1 MNRCLHVLRRWSIAI
16 AVPALLGIGAPAA
29 GASSEI
35 EKVWSFNGGE
45 VAIHAVAA
53 GKLAGVVVTPT
64 TFDECAHQAGE
75 QMWTNITPQ
84 GDGSFWGFHQWLF
97 EKSCAPNPTPG
108 PTAWRVMQKANGVR
122 YLLVC
127 FSEPG
132 GPQPTI
138 APNGAVTGTV
148 RPCQESAPTAAL
160 PVVVSDGGGSGQGAG
175 TEQISFK
182 STILLPRAAACV
194 KRGTLKIKVADPKHD
209 PLKEVIVTAKRRK
222 IADISG
228 VQKLK
233 GGAIVL
239 RGLPSGS
246 YTLKVRAITV
256 LDQILTGKRRYHAC
270 GRHHRKLKL
279 HRGKGHHHH

>member
-1 MNRCLHVLRRWSIAI
+1 MNRCLHVLRRWPIAI
-16 AVPALLGIGAPAA
+16 AVTALLGIGAPRA

-35 EKVWSFNGGE
+35 EQVWSFNGGE
-45 VAIHAVAA
+45 VAIHAVAG

-75 QMWTNITPQ
+75 EMWTNIAPQ

-108 PTAWRVMQKANGVR
+108 PTAWRVMQKSNGVR
-122 YLLVC
+122 FLLVC

-138 APNGAVTGTV
+138 APSGAVTGTA

-160 PVVVSDGGGSGQGAG
+160 PVVAGSSAPSQGAAA
-175 TEQISFK
+175 EQISFGG
-182 STILLPRAAACV
+182 TILLPRGAACV
-194 KRGTLKIKVADPKHD
+194 KRGVLKIKVADPKHD
-209 PLKEVIVTAKRRK
+209 PLKEVIISVKRHK
-222 IADISG
+222 IADVSG

-233 GGAIVL
+233 GGTIVL
-239 RGLPSGS
+239 RGLPGGR
-246 YTLKVRAITV
+246 YTLKVKAITV
-256 LDQILTGKRRYHAC
+256 LDQTLTGKRRFHAC
-270 GRHHRKLKL
+270 GRHHGKLKL
-279 HRGKGHHHH
+279 HLGKGHHH